1 MAGSLSGVASQQ
13 QAPIQN
19 TFQPGGTAQQARI
32 QEREQEERQ
41 VNRTT
46 TVESGQSARA
56 DTQRDEQREAVQSR
70 RDDSIQFTASQQGRG
85 SVVDLTV

>member
-41 VNRTT
+41 VTRSTA
-46 TVESGQSARA
+46 VESGQSARA
-56 DTQRDEQREAVQSR
+56 NNERDEQREAVQSR
-70 RDDSIQFTASQQGRG
+70 RDDSIQLSGSQGRG
-85 SVVDLTV
+85 GVIDLTV